1 MTTRVPIRYGGTGA
15 NTAAD
20 ARTALGVA
28 PAEAFDVANTASS
41 TANAAYSQ
49 ANSAYAQANAAYDA
63 ANNAQVTVYA
73 NNASNVTTQNV
84 NFVNTAT
91 VTVTVT
97 ADGANANIEF
107 TAAPQT
113 VVNDTY
119 TAAGNTAAAA
129 TANIA
134 NGLYAI
140 STSAYD
146 QANAAYGQ
154 ANDAYAAANTA
165 NTNALAAYGQAN
177 LAYAQA
183 NAAYGQANLAY
194 NEANLKLNLSGGS
207 IVGDLNITGNLF
219 VNGTET
225 IVNTESLTINDPIFL
240 LANNNTTNAVGLG
253 FTAHYGPT
261 QQHTGLIRA
270 HQDNIWYL
278 FEDYDEHILYAN
290 NVLDTGNIKLA
301 TLKANINANSLLLV
315 GNTVAT
321 QANLTIVY
329 DTANTAYGQANLAYS
344 QANAGYAQANAAYS
358 QANSAYGQAN
368 DAYSAANTANTNA
381 LAAYDQAN
389 NAYAQ
394 ANLSYSQANSAYGQ
408 ANLAYS
414 QANTARTTAN
424 DAYGQANAAYTA
436 ANNAANTVRVS
447 QNGSSTLSAKQLN
460 FVNTANV
467 TIAVTDSGDG
477 NANIEFEVAA
487 GGGGGTLSNIAISSN
502 GTFAVNANAF
512 NFINTASVQITVE
525 PGVDG
530 NANISFAAAGSANTS
545 IVHQSFTGDGNTTI
559 YTLSSQ
565 PEDLDHTL
573 VFVDLV
579 YQPQTAYSLNGNDL
593 EFNTAPDNGSS
604 IDIYVYGAGGGSVAV
619 ASDTFTGT
627 GSCTAFTLSQ
637 TGVTNRTFVYIDGV
651 SQRPVIDYQVSG
663 TGLSF
668 NVAPANASVIEART
682 FTNFDA
688 TDINVAPVSLTS
700 DKFTG
705 TGACTVFTLSQ
716 SSTTDGTF
724 IFINGVS
731 QKPGVDYSV
740 TNDLLTM
747 VSPPANGSIVEART
761 IGSFKVVE
769 TSSKVDSDVFDGDG
783 NTTVFLV
790 SASSTTKKAFVYID
804 GVAQKPYTDYVLTG
818 NRLSFV
824 EAPPSGVKIEVRTL
838 SPFVIAQETLKTLNI
853 YARTGAVAVA
863 LTGAGTFTVVG
874 RSANTII
881 GVS

>member
-1 MTTRVPIRYGGTGA
+1 MSTTIRLKKSGATGNVPSNTSLEFGELALNYADGVLYYKDPSNNIQQISGSAA
-15 NTAAD
+15 NTFETINANGALIIAD
-20 ARTALGVA
+20 SNTDILTLLAGDAVYITGNGITDAITIGVRSNDT
-28 PAEAFDVANTASS
+28 FFS
-41 TANAAYSQ
+41 TATDTLATANIVNAVYSI
-49 ANSAYAQANAAYDA
+49 ATSAYAQANAPITIKEVYASNANVVNTFSNINTIQFDA
-63 ANNAQVTVYA
+63 DSGMAVVDESNNTVTIQLNSTFKNWEVNGNTGLVAFGLDTVNFIAGDGISITANN
-73 NNASNVTTQNV
+73 SNTPKSII
-84 NFVNTAT
+84 FEAT
-91 VTVTVT
+91 
-97 ADGANANIEF
+97 
-107 TAAPQT
+107 
-113 VVNDTY
+113 
-119 TAAGNTAAAA
+119 
-129 TANIA
+129 
-134 NGLYAI
+134 
-140 STSAYD
+140 
-146 QANAAYGQ
+146 
-154 ANDAYAAANTA
+154 
-165 NTNALAAYGQAN
+165 
-177 LAYAQA
+177 
-183 NAAYGQANLAY
+183 
-194 NEANLKLNLSGGS
+194 
-207 IVGDLNITGNLF
+207 
-219 VNGTET
+219 
-225 IVNTESLTINDPIFL
+225 
-240 LANNNTTNAVGLG
+240 
-253 FTAHYGPT
+253 
-261 QQHTGLIRA
+261 
-270 HQDNIWYL
+270 
-278 FEDYDEHILYAN
+278 
-290 NVLDTGNIKLA
+290 
-301 TLKANINANSLLLV
+301 
-315 GNTVAT
+315 
-321 QANLTIVY
+321 
-329 DTANTAYGQANLAYS
+329 
-344 QANAGYAQANAAYS
+344 
-358 QANSAYGQAN
+358 
-368 DAYSAANTANTNA
+368 
-381 LAAYDQAN
+381 
-389 NAYAQ
+389 
-394 ANLSYSQANSAYGQ
+394 
-408 ANLAYS
+408 
-414 QANTARTTAN
+414 
-424 DAYGQANAAYTA
+424 
-436 ANNAANTVRVS
+436 
-447 QNGSSTLSAKQLN
+447 
-460 FVNTANV
+460 
-467 TIAVTDSGDG
+467 
-477 NANIEFEVAA
+477 

-512 NFINTASVQITVE
+512 NFINTATVQITVE

-740 TNDLLTM
+740 ANDLLTM

-790 SASSTTKKAFVYID
+790 STSSTTKKAFVYID

-824 EAPPSGVKIEVRTL
+824 EAPPAGVKIEVRTL